1 MVYGGWTTPKSMM
14 SAYVEES
21 KMLSQFELDF
31 YKWLVTDLPH
41 RSTTMNLQP
50 APVDKRARKARKISD
65 L

>member
-31 YKWLVTDLPH
+31 YKWLVTELPH
-41 RSTTMNLQP
+41 RSTTMNL
-50 APVDKRARKARKISD
+50 
-65 L
+65 